1 MILIQ
6 LIKAA
11 LVVNTD
17 LKERQIL
24 NGSNWTGLNSTPS
37 RCTWEAPWTQNKL
50 QKAPKPGR
58 TFSLIRRTS
67 IVHRCFLDNSAKKTT
82 HTSEQSMESIQDT
95 SLPLLFL
102 FNQFPVRRN
111 YPKEEKLS
119 SNPVWKDP
127 CNSSPSTCQPCFPS
141 TVADP
146 EALLQELLPC
156 QLHTELGACWRPVLL
171 LHLALVCLLCS
182 APPPASERKGQ
193 RLSAS

>member
-82 HTSEQSMESIQDT
+82 QTSEQSMESIQDT

-127 CNSSPSTCQPCFPS
+127 CNSSPSTCQPCFSCHASP
-141 TVADP
+141 
-146 EALLQELLPC
+146 ALWLTQRPC
-156 QLHTELGACWRPVLL
+156 SKSSC
-171 LHLALVCLLCS
+171 
-182 APPPASERKGQ
+182 PASCTQSWEHAGGQ
-193 RLSAS
+193 CCCFT

>member
-82 HTSEQSMESIQDT
+82 QTSEQSMESIQDT
-95 SLPLLFL
+95 SLPLHFCSTNFQLEEIT
-102 FNQFPVRRN
+102 QRRKSCLQIQ
-111 YPKEEKLS
+111 YEKTR
-119 SNPVWKDP
+119 V
-127 CNSSPSTCQPCFPS
+127 T
-141 TVADP
+141 
-146 EALLQELLPC
+146 LLP
-156 QLHTELGACWRPVLL
+156 L
-171 LHLALVCLLCS
+171 
-182 APPPASERKGQ
+182 PASP
-193 RLSAS
+193 ASPVMLPQHCG